1 VTPVTPLVLKLGG
14 ELLESASDR
23 GAIADVIGRL
33 AAERPLVV
41 VHGGGRAIDVE
52 LARRAIAPKKID
64 GLRVTDADTLEVVV
78 SVLGGSA
85 NTALVAACVA
95 RGVAAVGLTGVDA
108 GTSPSTRSAAHR
120 TASGK
125 MVDLGFVGNPTT
137 VNAALVDALLA
148 HRFVPVVA
156 SIGFD
161 SGSAE
166 PQLLNVNADVMACRL
181 AAALRDGE
189 LVIAGTT
196 PGVLGADGAPVPL
209 LDEEGIDAALASGT
223 ATAGMIAKLSAC
235 RQALADG
242 VVNIRI
248 IDGRALASG
257 EALSQVPGTLLVAG
271 AGRLESAS

>member
-1 VTPVTPLVLKLGG
+1 MTPLVLKLGG
-14 ELLESASDR
+14 ELLESARDR
-23 GAIADVIGRL
+23 GAMADAIGRL

-52 LARRAIAPKKID
+52 LARRAIAPRKID
-64 GLRVTDADTLEVVV
+64 GLRVTDADTLEVAV
-78 SVLGGSA
+78 SVLAGSA

-95 RGVAAVGLTGVDA
+95 GGVAAVGLTGVDA

-120 TASGK
+120 TASGET
-125 MVDLGFVGNPTT
+125 VDLGFVGNPST
-137 VNAALVDALLA
+137 VNAALVEALLA
-148 HRFVPVVA
+148 QRFVPVVA

-161 SGSAE
+161 SASAE

-181 AAALRDGE
+181 AAALRDCE

-196 PGVLGADGAPVPL
+196 PGVLDADGAPVLL
-209 LDEEGIDAALASGT
+209 LDEDGIDAALASGT

-235 RQALADG
+235 RQALVDG
-242 VVNIRI
+242 VSSIRI

-257 EALSQVPGTLLVAG
+257 EALSQTPGTTLLVA
-271 AGRLESAS
+271 AAVRQESAS

>member
-1 VTPVTPLVLKLGG
+1 MTPLVLKLGG
-14 ELLESASDR
+14 ELLESAKDR
-23 GAIADVIGRL
+23 GAMADAIGRL

-64 GLRVTDADTLEVVV
+64 GLRVTDADTLEVAV
-78 SVLGGSA
+78 SVLAGSA

-95 RGVAAVGLTGVDA
+95 GGVAAVGLTGVDA

-120 TASGK
+120 TASGET
-125 MVDLGFVGNPTT
+125 VDLGFVGNPTT
-137 VNAALVDALLA
+137 VNAALVEALLA
-148 HRFVPVVA
+148 QRFVPVVA

-181 AAALRDGE
+181 ASALKDCD

-196 PGVLGADGAPVPL
+196 PGVLDADGAPIL
-209 LDEEGIDAALASGT
+209 MLDEDGIDAALASGT

-235 RQALADG
+235 RQALIDG
-242 VVNIRI
+242 VATIRI

-257 EALSQVPGTLLVAG
+257 EALSQTPGTTLLVA
-271 AGRLESAS
+271 AAVRQEAAS

>member
-1 VTPVTPLVLKLGG
+1 VTPLVLKLGG

-23 GAIADVIGRL
+23 GRMADAIGRL

-52 LARRAIAPKKID
+52 LARRAIAPTKID
-64 GLRVTDADTLEVVV
+64 GLRVTDADTLEVAV
-78 SVLGGSA
+78 SVLAGSA

-95 RGVAAVGLTGVDA
+95 GGVAAVGLTGVDA

-120 TASGK
+120 TSSGRT
-125 MVDLGFVGNPTT
+125 VDLGFVGNPTT
-137 VNAALVDALLA
+137 VNVALVDALLA
-148 HRFVPVVA
+148 ERFVPVVA

-161 SGSAE
+161 SESAE

-181 AAALRDGE
+181 AAALKGCD

-196 PGVLGADGAPVPL
+196 AGVLDAEGASIL
-209 LDEEGIDAALASGT
+209 MLDEDGIDAALGSGT

-235 RQALADG
+235 RQALVDG
-242 VVNIRI
+242 VASIRI
-248 IDGRALASG
+248 IDGRVLASG
-257 EALSQVPGTLLVAG
+257 EVLDRTPGTTLLVTA
-271 AGRLESAS
+271 AVERELPS

>member
-1 VTPVTPLVLKLGG
+1 MTPLVLKLGG
-14 ELLESASDR
+14 ELLESATDR
-23 GAIADVIGRL
+23 GAMADAIGRL

-52 LARRAIAPKKID
+52 LARRAIAPRKVE
-64 GLRVTDADTLEVVV
+64 GLRVTDADTLEVAV
-78 SVLGGSA
+78 SVLAGSA

-120 TASGK
+120 TAAGET
-125 MVDLGFVGNPTT
+125 VDLGFVGNPAT

-148 HRFVPVVA
+148 QRFVPVVA

-161 SGSAE
+161 SDSEE

-181 AAALRDGE
+181 AAALRDSE

-196 PGVLGADGAPVPL
+196 PGVLDADGASVPL
-209 LDEEGIDAALASGT
+209 LDEEGIDAALALGT

-235 RQALADG
+235 RQALVDG
-242 VVNIRI
+242 VASIRI

-257 EALSQVPGTLLVAG
+257 AALSQVPGTTLLA
-271 AGRLESAS
+271 AAAARLESTS

>member
-1 VTPVTPLVLKLGG
+1 VTPLVLKLGG
-14 ELLESASDR
+14 ELLESAKDR
-23 GAIADVIGRL
+23 GTMADVIGRL

-64 GLRVTDADTLEVVV
+64 GLRVTDAETLEVVV

-125 MVDLGFVGNPTT
+125 MVDLGFVGHPTT

-161 SGSAE
+161 SSSAD

-181 AAALRDGE
+181 AAALKDCD

-209 LDEEGIDAALASGT
+209 LDEDGIDAAVASGT

-235 RQALADG
+235 RQALVDG
-242 VVNIRI
+242 VANVRI

-257 EALSQVPGTLLVAG
+257 EPLSRAPGTTFVVA
-271 AGRLESAS
+271 ATVRLESAS